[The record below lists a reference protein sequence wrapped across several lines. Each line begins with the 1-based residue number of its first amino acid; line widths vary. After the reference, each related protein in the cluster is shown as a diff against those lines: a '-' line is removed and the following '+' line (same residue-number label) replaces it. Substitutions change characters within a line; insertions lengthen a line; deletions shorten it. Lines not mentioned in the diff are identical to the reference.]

1 MDETPVSDLMT
12 TPVLTI
18 ARDTAIAEA
27 ADAMLQSEIKSIVV
41 IDEDCTAQGILT
53 STDILQVAADEQPP
67 TGTTVADYMTTDV
80 ETVSEDTPV
89 PAAAAQMVELGINHI
104 PVVDADEAV
113 SGILTSTDITS
124 ELSGE

>member
-53 STDILQVAADEQPP
+53 STDI
-67 TGTTVADYMTTDV
+67 
-80 ETVSEDTPV
+80 
-89 PAAAAQMVELGINHI
+89 
-104 PVVDADEAV
+104 
-113 SGILTSTDITS
+113 TS